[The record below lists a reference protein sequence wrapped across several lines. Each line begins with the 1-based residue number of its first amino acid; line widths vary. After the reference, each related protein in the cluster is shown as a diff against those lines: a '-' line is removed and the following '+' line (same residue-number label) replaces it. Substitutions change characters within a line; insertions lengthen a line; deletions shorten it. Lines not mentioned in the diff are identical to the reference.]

1 MSINLGID
9 CCSKWTSVG
18 LSAGGQILSEIHLN
32 ISRRQSACLPEAV
45 DNLLALTGNCLCQ
58 VDRIVLNTGP
68 GSFTGLRV
76 GLSYGLALAAALDRP
91 VVPVNSLEI
100 IALETLPFFQGKT
113 LAPVLWAKRGYVYGA
128 IFRSR
133 RGKTDYSPLSNRL
146 FLARLIFSK
155 QFQGRKFMLCSFLK
169 KKGITTSFRI
179 SLRSR
184 QGILLQ
190 AVAFPSSETFS
201 LKDPSPSLR
210 PRDFTSGL
218 PISGK

>member
-128 IFRSR
+128 IFRSQP
-133 RGKTDYSPLSNRL
+133 GENRL
-146 FLARLIFSK
+146 FAVVEPSFFSQVDFLETISREEVHALLILEKERHYDLFSNFPSIPARDTPSGGGLSLLGDLYFERSI
-155 QFQGRKFMLCSFLK
+155 SFLEA
-169 KKGITTSFRI
+169 KG
-179 SLRSR
+179 LY
-184 QGILLQ
+184 
-190 AVAFPSSETFS
+190 
-201 LKDPSPSLR
+201 LR
-210 PRDFTSGL
+210 PPDIG
-218 PISGK
+218 

>member
-32 ISRRQSACLPEAV
+32 ISRRQSACLPGTVES
-45 DNLLALTGNCLCQ
+45 LLSLTGHCLCQ

-100 IALETLPFFQGKT
+100 IALETFPFFPEKT

-128 IFRSR
+128 IFQSR
-133 RGKTDYSPLSNRL
+133 PAENRL
-146 FLARLIFSK
+146 FAVIEPSFFSQVDFFETISREKVHPLLILEKERHYDLFSNFHSVLK
-155 QFQGRKFMLCSFLK
+155 RDTPSGGGLSLLGDLYFERSISFLEA
-169 KKGITTSFRI
+169 KG
-179 SLRSR
+179 LY
-184 QGILLQ
+184 
-190 AVAFPSSETFS
+190 
-201 LKDPSPSLR
+201 LR
-210 PRDFTSGL
+210 PPDIG
-218 PISGK
+218 

>member
-32 ISRRQSACLPEAV
+32 ISRRQSACLPGTVES
-45 DNLLALTGNCLCQ
+45 LLSLTGHSLCQ

-100 IALETLPFFQGKT
+100 IALETFPFFPGKT

-128 IFRSR
+128 IFQSQP
-133 RGKTDYSPLSNRL
+133 GENRL
-146 FLARLIFSK
+146 FAVFEPSFFSQVDFFETISREKVHPLLILEKERHYDLFSNFHSVPK
-155 QFQGRKFMLCSFLK
+155 RDTPSGGGLSLLGDLFFERSIPFQEA
-169 KKGITTSFRI
+169 KG
-179 SLRSR
+179 LY
-184 QGILLQ
+184 
-190 AVAFPSSETFS
+190 
-201 LKDPSPSLR
+201 LR
-210 PRDFTSGL
+210 PPDIG
-218 PISGK
+218 